1 MKKLFSIIM
10 LAVLLT
16 TPVSCK
22 SPAAN
27 KVKVDAGATEKL
39 VNKYTGKDGFE
50 VMSFGG
56 IAMGL
61 MKMLANAT
69 AGSAEDKEAL
79 NVLSGISKFVV
90 VEYEGA
96 SDSDK
101 QAFRKEA
108 ALLLDGAE
116 KIMEVND
123 SGEKVEIYGTLSKDG
138 EKINDVIIN
147 IPEECNM
154 ICFFGKV
161 NLKDLGMLKD
171 VVNE

>member
-16 TPVSCK
+16 APVSCK
-22 SPAAN
+22 SPAN
-27 KVKVDAGATEKL
+27 KSKVDAGATEKL
-39 VNKYTGKDGFE
+39 VNNYTGKDGFE

-56 IAMGL
+56 MAMGL

-96 SDSDK
+96 SDNDK
-101 QAFRKEA
+101 QTFRKEL

-116 KIMEVND
+116 MIMEVND